1 MPRLPASPVVRQ
13 RGMTLIEILVVMVI
27 IALMA
32 AIMTVAVTGVG
43 NVALWIRKLDDEGD
57 GAKSVSVEA
66 FANGCEGE
74 PPMDS
79 LLVSCADAEAI
90 REENEVCED

>member
-1 MPRLPASPVVRQ
+1 MPSDVLTLENPGDSDEDYVLNGDCAWVV
-13 RGMTLIEILVVMVI
+13 
-27 IALMA
+27 
-32 AIMTVAVTGVG
+32 VG
-43 NVALWIRKLDDEGD
+43 NVVLWIRKVDDEGD